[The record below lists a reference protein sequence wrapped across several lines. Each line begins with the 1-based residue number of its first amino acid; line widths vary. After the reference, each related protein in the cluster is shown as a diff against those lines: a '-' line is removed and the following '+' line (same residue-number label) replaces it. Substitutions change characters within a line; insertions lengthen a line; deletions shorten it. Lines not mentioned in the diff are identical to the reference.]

1 MGRRTSQEN
10 LKQLSRGKSSV
21 RLWLRMLSCEVA
33 IERRLRVLFK
43 KCFGVTLPQFDV
55 LAELEHAGKKLTM
68 SQLSNELM
76 VSNGN
81 VTGIVDRLEKNGFIS
96 RDRPSHDRRVQYI
109 ELTMIGG
116 REFKCMAAQH
126 EIWQAEFFSGLS
138 VEDMDKLQLLLL
150 KVRESILSAL
160 K

>member
-1 MGRRTSQEN
+1 M
-10 LKQLSRGKSSV
+10 
-21 RLWLRMLSCEVA
+21 
-33 IERRLRVLFK
+33 LFK
-43 KCFGVTLPQFDV
+43 KCFDVTLPQFDV

-81 VTGIVDRLEKNGFIS
+81 VTGIVDRLENNGFIS

-109 ELTMIGG
+109 ELTMMGG
-116 REFKCMAAQH
+116 REFKRMAAQH

-150 KVRESILSAL
+150 KVRKSILSVL